1 MSGLFVVQRVRILF
15 SDNWPE
21 LKGETGRIVDV
32 CSDGGMTG
40 FSDWMVAPDCWG
52 TPRAPRK
59 GTDGGIRFAPNSRQ
73 LEPIL
78 PDGHRECE
86 EFFKQELDSLL
97 NRTGALA

>member
-1 MSGLFVVQRVRILF
+1 MSGLFVGQRVRILF
-15 SDNWPE
+15 SKGWPE

-32 CSDGGMTG
+32 CSSGGVYG
-40 FSDWMVAPDCWG
+40 GSDWLVAPDCWG
-52 TPRAPRK
+52 TSLAPRK
-59 GTDGGIRFAPNSRQ
+59 GTCGGTMFGPNSRQ

-86 EFFKQELDSLL
+86 EFFKRELDSLL